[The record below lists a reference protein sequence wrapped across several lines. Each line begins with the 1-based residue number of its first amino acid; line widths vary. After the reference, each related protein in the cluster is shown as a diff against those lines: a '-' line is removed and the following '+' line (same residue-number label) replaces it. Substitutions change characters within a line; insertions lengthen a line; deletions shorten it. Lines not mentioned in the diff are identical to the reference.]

1 MVENLKMLRE
11 RLGLS
16 QEKLA
21 QQTGLTSRRIFSYEK
36 EAIEPDIQ
44 TLSILADF
52 FGVSIDFLV
61 GRDKESQRKLYR
73 VTLQLSKLGEQ
84 IKDARVRKGYS
95 RKYLADMVG
104 ITSPYLAVLEKGEKA
119 PKLDTCV
126 KILNA
131 LDLSA
136 DEALM
141 DSLNGAAPM
150 KASYLNS
157 RLSSLSLESQAFLLA
172 VFESMINTVEK
183 QDFIKQSNTE
193 KELQ

>member
-1 MVENLKMLRE
+1 MVQNLKMLRE

-21 QQTGLTSRRIFSYEK
+21 QMTGLTGRRIFSYEK
-36 EAIEPDIQ
+36 EPIEPDIQ

-61 GRDKESQRKLYR
+61 GRVDETSQKQHTVNLN
-73 VTLQLSKLGEQ
+73 LSKLGAQ
-84 IKDARVRKGYS
+84 IKAARIRKGYS
-95 RKYLADMVG
+95 RKILADRVG
-104 ITSPYLAVLEKGEKA
+104 ITSPYLAVIENGEKA

-141 DSLNGAAPM
+141 DSLNGAAP
-150 KASYLNS
+150 
-157 RLSSLSLESQAFLLA
+157 
-172 VFESMINTVEK
+172 
-183 QDFIKQSNTE
+183 TE
-193 KELQ
+193 QVQ